1 MEKHYHSV
9 MNKLKLTAIAAGLLL
24 VAGTAFAQI
33 DDRARELLEGLVPE
47 QSATEISTMEQQMTM
62 EIAEQEISTTTRTI
76 IDYENERALIVTETM
91 GMEVTMRFVD
101 GEMSMVMQGMSLPMP
116 PGMEGTFDGMF
127 DDMSYGGMLDGEVTA
142 TYDGVVSYADVL
154 TGHQVTYSG
163 GPVAGVESEL
173 GVDEAVR
180 FIFDDDGQLLGNVV
194 AMSGSTDLVSVYVG
208 EPKLANLPVFDTEM
222 YEVTDGNARLF
233 GSMRYEAISINEPID
248 ESLFQ

>member
-1 MEKHYHSV
+1 MEKHYYPV
-9 MNKLKLTAIAAGLLL
+9 MNKLKQTAIAAGFLL

-47 QSATEISTMEQQMTM
+47 QEATDVRTMEQHMLM
-62 EIAEQEISTTTRTI
+62 EIVEQGISTATRTI
-76 IDYENERALIVTETM
+76 IDFENERALIITDAM

-101 GEMSMVMQGMSLPMP
+101 GQMSMVMQGMSLPMP

-127 DDMSYGGMLDGEVTA
+127 EDVTYGGLLDGDVTA

-154 TGHQVTYSG
+154 SGHQVSYSG
-163 GPVAGVESEL
+163 GPVAGVEGEL
-173 GVDEAVR
+173 GDDGTVR

-194 AMSGSTDLVSVYVG
+194 AMGGNSDMVSVYVG

-222 YEVTDGNARLF
+222 YEVADGTARLF
-233 GSMRYEAISINEPID
+233 GSMRYEAISINEPLD
-248 ESLFQ
+248 ESLFR